1 MPTLL
6 QINATANW
14 GSTGKIAEQIG
25 MLAISIGWE
34 SYIAYGR
41 DCNSSESKLIRI
53 GSKCDVYEHYFENRF
68 LDKEGL
74 ASRRATK
81 AFINRIIA
89 IKPDIIQIHNIHDH
103 YLNYRILFEYL
114 RTLTIPIVW
123 TQHDCWSYTG
133 GCTYY
138 STKGCDEWMVGCNV
152 CRRRKGYFFDN
163 CSLHYRLK
171 KELFCSIKNLT
182 IVPVS
187 EWLEGELK
195 KSFLSGKKIKT
206 ILNGIDV
213 NIFAPIENNYI
224 CDQYNFGDKHILLAV
239 ASVWHARKGLDDYI
253 KLSSM
258 LDEDKILVLIGLSED
273 QRKNLPK
280 NIISIPRT
288 QNVKELVS
296 LYNKASIVLNLSHEE
311 TFGLTTVEGF
321 GCGTPGIVYNC
332 TASPELITPETGLI
346 VEEGDV
352 NGVKRAIDELII
364 RGKSSMAKACRMR
377 AEEKYD
383 KNKCFKEY
391 AQLYEDLLSSSP
403 IKNSR
408 LLR

>member
-25 MLAISIGWE
+25 KLAISKGWE

-41 DCNSSESKLIRI
+41 NCNPSESKLIRI
-53 GSKCDVYEHYFENRF
+53 GSKYDVYEHYFENRF
-68 LDKEGL
+68 LDNEGL

-81 AFINRIIA
+81 AFVDRIIA
-89 IKPDIIQIHNIHDH
+89 IKPDIIHIHNIHDH

-123 TQHDCWSYTG
+123 TQHDCWAYTG

-138 STKGCDEWMVGCNV
+138 STKGCYDWMVGCDV
-152 CRRRKGYFFDN
+152 CPRRKGYFFDK
-163 CSLHYRLK
+163 CSMHYRLK
-171 KELFCSIKNLT
+171 KELFCSLKNLT

-187 EWLEGELK
+187 EWLEGEVK
-195 KSFLSGKKIKT
+195 KSFFSDKKIKT
-206 ILNGIDV
+206 ILNGIDI
-213 NIFAPIENNYI
+213 NTFAPVKIDDI
-224 CDQYNFGDKHILLAV
+224 CGKYNFGDKHVLFAV

-253 KLSSM
+253 KLSGI
-258 LDEDKILVLIGLSED
+258 LDDDKILVLIGLSEN
-273 QRKNLPK
+273 QSKNLPN
-280 NIISIPRT
+280 NIIAIPRT
-288 QNVKELVS
+288 QNVNELVS
-296 LYNKASIVLNLSHEE
+296 LYNEASIVLNLSHEE
-311 TFGLTTVEGF
+311 TFGLTTAEGF

-332 TASPELITPETGLI
+332 TASTELITPETGLI

-364 RGKSSMAKACRMR
+364 RGKSSMSKACRER

-383 KNKCFKEY
+383 KNKCFEEY
-391 AQLYEDLLSSSP
+391 MKLYDRLLSINH
-403 IKNSR
+403 IKNT
-408 LLR
+408 